1 MRNTFDIETIIYQEL
16 NVSAITNVISG
27 KVYKN
32 SRPLNSNKVDV
43 VVGSLPINAEQL
55 QRTVVNVNV
64 HAPNLKLSINGI
76 QDNTQPD
83 VATLKTIT
91 ALVISALTDKAFTD
105 YYFDVQ
111 QQVLFKD
118 ETSDEHYSNIRINFL
133 SENL

>member
-1 MRNTFDIETIIYQEL
+1 MRDTFDIETIIYKQL
-16 NVSAITNVISG
+16 NVLSITNAISG

-64 HAPNLKLSINGI
+64 HAPNLILSINGI

-83 VATLKTIT
+83 VAKLKTVT

-118 ETSDEHYSNIRINFL
+118 ETTDEHYSNIRINFL

>member
-1 MRNTFDIETIIYQEL
+1 LRDTFDIETIIYKQL
-16 NVSAITNVISG
+16 NVLSITNAISG

-64 HAPNLKLSINGI
+64 HAPNLILSINGI

-83 VATLKTIT
+83 VAKLKTVT

-118 ETSDEHYSNIRINFL
+118 ETTDEHYSNIRINFL